1 MRTKTHDIIRF
12 ATRRFADDV
21 ATNGAQFDTI
31 RIRTRA
37 TPRACASHRAHNITH
52 IRTASP
58 MSVATT
64 SCTARARIRGAFAAP
79 RRQRPERRCVRFVA
93 PCARTGASAARAN
106 AADDVEGPDTST
118 SGGSDA
124 IAGATAMG
132 DGFELQEARLD
143 ASATT
148 RNITMSGDVSTSRGG
163 DDDGGDDDDNGQGRG
178 GGDGDDGGD
187 GGGDGD
193 DEARARRRATAS
205 WTRDNRRDSNAAV
218 DGGALFGA
226 VVGFT
231 LNGVAWIMWR
241 ALRPSA
247 SEREAYAKAAESA
260 KAKAPKPKP
269 TRADEERDVSP
280 PKVIPQAAKE
290 DEKKDV
296 TSAPIIGEEPSH
308 AVRVVS
314 VAERSSD
321 AEVEDAK
328 VTGEVKESDVVVAPF
343 VAVAIPVD
351 IDTVE
356 EVFIETSEP
365 DEYDP
370 TPEEEEDVDAK
381 LHRAMA
387 EANAILKE
395 ANEKRFDAENE
406 FQEALK
412 YRLQIAE
419 LCGDRGIAV
428 APIRKIKETIDDEPV
443 DAHHKRVAMETARKA
458 VDATKQFVVFATP
471 HVKHASARA
480 FEFAKTHG
488 GEVARKAKLAVE
500 DIVAKRRRGELK
512 APTLTE
518 AKSAARATSRRIL
531 GGCIHAYDEVMK
543 SVRDVVKKERASP
556 KEEKKAATPTNPKSS
571 KKK

>member
-1 MRTKTHDIIRF
+1 
-12 ATRRFADDV
+12 
-21 ATNGAQFDTI
+21 
-31 RIRTRA
+31 
-37 TPRACASHRAHNITH
+37 
-52 IRTASP
+52 

-93 PCARTGASAARAN
+93 PCARPGVSAARAS
-106 AADDVEGPDTST
+106 AADDIEGPDAST

-132 DGFELQEARLD
+132 DGFELQDARRD

-148 RNITMSGDVSTSRGG
+148 RNITMSGDVSTSWGG
-163 DDDGGDDDDNGQGRG
+163 DDDGGDDDDDGQGRG
-178 GGDGDDGGD
+178 GGDGSDGGD

-269 TRADEERDVSP
+269 KPTSADDKRDVSP

-290 DEKKDV
+290 DEKKDD

-328 VTGEVKESDVVVAPF
+328 VTDDVEESVAPVVAP
-343 VAVAIPVD
+343 VDAPVVPVAIPVD

-365 DEYDP
+365 DEHDP

-412 YRLQIAE
+412 YRRQIAE
-419 LCGDRGIAV
+419 LCSDRGIAV
-428 APIRKIKETIDDEPV
+428 VPIRKIKETIDDEPV
-443 DAHHKRVAMETARKA
+443 DAHHKRVAMEAARKA

-471 HVKHASARA
+471 HVKHTSARA
-480 FEFAKTHG
+480 FEFTKTHA

-500 DIVAKRRRGELK
+500 DIDAKRRRGELK

-543 SVRDVVKKERASP
+543 TVRDVVKKERPSP
-556 KEEKKAATPTNPKSS
+556 KEEKKSSTSTNPKSS